1 MAKKDFNFIL
11 NKGQLPKIQRNIAV
25 RLSEMAN
32 KHFNRSFDRGG
43 FTDQTLIKWQ
53 PSKRERDGRGK
64 TLIDRGDLRRSI
76 RPVQQNYRQ
85 SRIISD
91 RPYSAR
97 HNDGLAGMPQRQFMG
112 TSAVL
117 NKVSCKIIIEELNKI
132 FIK

>member
-1 MAKKDFNFIL
+1 MAKKDFAFNRKKRL
-11 NKGQLPKIQRNIAV
+11 LPKVKRNITV

-43 FTDQTLIKWQ
+43 FTDSTLVKWM
-53 PSKRERDGRGK
+53 PSERARAGQGK

-76 RPVQQNYRQ
+76 RTVKQTFRQ

-97 HNDGLAGMPQRQFMG
+97 HNVGLAGMPKRQFMG
-112 TSAVL
+112 QSAVL
-117 NKVSCKIIIEELNKI
+117 NKVSKKIIIEELNKI
-132 FIK
+132 FL